1 MPAHTPEET
10 HLEWTK
16 AFHAGDLDG
25 LVAMYEPGAAVMSAP
40 GGEAVY
46 EPAAVREVLQ
56 GFLALGANFELRVQR
71 TVQSGDIAILYSRW
85 TMTGGTAAD
94 GSEVNLTGQTSDVV
108 RRQPDDT
115 WLLVIDNPFGCE
127 GIG

>member
-1 MPAHTPEET
+1 MAAHTPEES
-10 HLEWTK
+10 HLEWKK

-40 GGEAVY
+40 GGEVVY

-56 GFLALGANFELRVQR
+56 GFLALGADFDLRIQR
-71 TVQSGDIAILYSRW
+71 TIRSGDIAIVYSRW
-85 TMTGGTAAD
+85 TMTGGTGAD
-94 GSEVNLTGQTSDVV
+94 GNEVNLTGQTSDVV
-108 RRQPDDT
+108 RRQPDGT

>member
-1 MPAHTPEET
+1 
-10 HLEWTK
+10 
-16 AFHAGDLDG
+16 
-25 LVAMYEPGAAVMSAP
+25 MSAP

-46 EPAAVREVLQ
+46 EPVAVREVLE
-56 GFLALGANFELRVQR
+56 GFLALGADFDLRIHR
-71 TVQSGDIAILYSRW
+71 TIRSGDIAILYSRW

-108 RRQPDDT
+108 RRQPDGT
-115 WLLVIDNPFGCE
+115 WLVVIDNPFGCE